1 MVAAP
6 FFVGLVVTLAVVG
19 PLVGL
24 LRRRHVLDVPNARS
38 SHAAAVP
45 RGGGLAV
52 LAGLYAGVVTSRI
65 LSASDWRA
73 DAQVTTTMALA
84 VVLLSAL
91 GLADDV
97 RHLEAAVRLTVQVVV
112 VVAASV
118 SIIATDDPAW
128 GLFALIACVVWVVGY
143 VNAFNFMDGINGIS
157 AITAAIAAA
166 WYAILATDAHDVPVA
181 AIAAALAGA
190 SLGFLPW
197 NAPRARVFLGDVG
210 SYGMGATIAFLGVL
224 TALRDDHLWWAAA
237 PALIYVADTVYTLVR
252 RAARHEP
259 LLEAHRGHVYQRLVA
274 GGLSHAASAGVVGGC
289 TLVVLVLARL
299 LPTALAVPTGLLVG
313 AGYLA
318 LPGLL
323 VRSPREATR

>member
-1 MVAAP
+1 MVATP
-6 FFVGLVVTLAVVG
+6 FLVGLVVASAVLG

-24 LRRRHVLDVPNARS
+24 LRRWQVLDVPNARS
-38 SHAAAVP
+38 SHMVVVP
-45 RGGGLAV
+45 RGGGLAL
-52 LAGLYAGVVTSRI
+52 LAGLYCGALTSRI
-65 LSASDWRA
+65 LSGSDWR
-73 DAQVTTTMALA
+73 DAGQATVTVALA
-84 VVLLSAL
+84 VALLSAL
-91 GLADDV
+91 GLADDL
-97 RHLEAAVRLTVQVVV
+97 RHLAAAVRLTLQVVV
-112 VVAASV
+112 AVAASV
-118 SIIATDDPAW
+118 SIVAADDPGW
-128 GLFALIACVVWVVGY
+128 ALLALLACVVWVVGY

-157 AITAAIAAA
+157 AITAIISAV
-166 WYAILATDAHDVPVA
+166 WYAMLATDAHDVPVA

-210 SYGMGATIAFLGVL
+210 SYGIGATIALLGVL
-224 TALRDDHLWWAAA
+224 TALRDDNLWWGAA
-237 PALIYVADTVYTLVR
+237 PAIIYVADTVYTLVR

-274 GGLSHAASAGVVGGC
+274 GGLSHTATAALVGMC
-289 TLVVLVLARL
+289 TLVVLVLARV

-323 VRSPREATR
+323 ARSPREAA